1 MKEGRSLPG
10 RSVEGSNN
18 DTKRFPVEERNGRLF
33 FRGADLGA
41 TDRWPGW
48 FGDYGGT
55 GHTA

>member
-1 MKEGRSLPG
+1 MRKGRVAASK
-10 RSVEGSNN
+10 
-18 DTKRFPVEERNGRLF
+18 DWTMITKRFPVEEHDGRLF
-33 FRGADLGA
+33 FRGADLGP